1 MSQQE
6 SNATTIYAH
15 EKQNEF
21 MKKFSK
27 EYSNLFEYKSLK
39 RFWPEKE
46 LSSYDEE
53 ILKTNLHAQAKKQE
67 AIFFSIYEKSSELFK
82 MNEVVAALYEIKE
95 KNLITKENT
104 SHSLL
109 EFEKSDLTPRMFML
123 YKQYLKK
130 QIELL
135 DKPLQEE

>member
-6 SNATTIYAH
+6 SNATKIYAN

-27 EYSNLFEYKSLK
+27 EYSNLFEYKSIK

-53 ILKTNLHAQAKKQE
+53 LLKNRMHALAKKQE
-67 AIFFSIYEKSSELFK
+67 AIFFSIYEKSSEESK
-82 MNEVVAALYEIKE
+82 MNEIVAALYEIKE

-104 SHSLL
+104 SHFWLDL
-109 EFEKSDLTPRMFML
+109 EKSDLTPRMLTL

-130 QIELL
+130 QIEIL
-135 DKPLQEE
+135 DKTPQEE